1 MLAAVAVPGA
11 WGADDIKVEEMWY
24 QGVRITGLRDGR
36 MIYTVRGTPNSAPL
50 AKVNGLRFGSHAEW
64 AQADKAIEAGNGA
77 QAAELLETMIGNL
90 GRREAYLRPLVV
102 RKMIEAYDA
111 DGLFVDALERYLEL
125 AREESDPYYFAL
137 VPSKLP
143 TNDAIRKAAVATI
156 TRSLD
161 NVNAAAKPAL
171 EKLRAQLKE
180 AVPVESTP
188 AAGGQ
193 AEPGPDA
200 PTAAIPG
207 LEPVPGTDGDGNGDA
222 LSTGNDR
229 VDRVFTDID
238 AGEFDRALEAIA
250 FMKAKSR
257 NPPMGL
263 LYYAQGLA
271 CAGKKQP
278 LDAAVAFLRV
288 AVHFPEHEKAV
299 PALIAAGQMLK
310 TAGKD
315 QQAAGVWREAM
326 GRTEDAALR
335 RQIQQLLSTVN

>member
-1 MLAAVAVPGA
+1 VK
-11 WGADDIKVEEMWY
+11 GADDIKVDQLWY

-36 MIYTVRGTPNSAPL
+36 MIYTVRGAPREAPL
-50 AKVNGLRFGSHAEW
+50 AQVNGLRFGSYPEW
-64 AQADKAIEAGNGA
+64 EQADKAIEAGNGA
-77 QAAELLETMIGNL
+77 QAAELLQKMIGNL
-90 GRREAYLRPLVV
+90 GRRQAYLRPVV
-102 RKMIEAYDA
+102 IRKMIEAYDTDA
-111 DGLFVDALERYLEL
+111 LFADALERYLEL
-125 AREESDPYYFAL
+125 AREQSDPYYFAL

-143 TNDAIRKAAVATI
+143 TNEAIRKAAVATI

-171 EKLRAQLKE
+171 EKLLGQLKE
-180 AVPVESTP
+180 AAPPEPTP

-193 AEPGPDA
+193 TNA
-200 PTAAIPG
+200 PSTQDTTTRTNGVAP
-207 LEPVPGTDGDGNGDA
+207 ETPGTDDDDGESV
-222 LSTGNDR
+222 STGNDR
-229 VDRVFTDID
+229 VDRIFTDID
-238 AGEFDRALEAIA
+238 AGEFDRALEAVA
-250 FMKAKSR
+250 FMKARSR

-271 CAGKKQP
+271 HAGKKQP

-326 GRTEDAALR
+326 GRTEDVALR
-335 RQIQQLLSTVN
+335 RQIQQLLSSVN